1 MHIAIRGKFVWK
13 DAENFNKDVNVK
25 IKNIKYCEIV
35 SAKQT
40 NNIISKYSAKWRLML
55 QANLMLYFCST

>member
-1 MHIAIRGKFVWK
+1 MHIAIKGKFVWK

-55 QANLMLYFCST
+55 QANLMLYLCST